1 MKTSSLVNMLDAYV
15 SFNSE
20 MVQLENIITGQ
31 LYTKE
36 IFQSLITVEQ
46 LGNNHVEFVE
56 ERMHPESEK
65 FNPIKSYFA
74 KKFTVSNKPLKLKV
88 HKDKRMRQLL
98 LESMS

>member
-1 MKTSSLVNMLDAYV
+1 
-15 SFNSE
+15 
-20 MVQLENIITGQ
+20 
-31 LYTKE
+31 
-36 IFQSLITVEQ
+36 
-46 LGNNHVEFVE
+46 
-56 ERMHPESEK
+56 MHPESEK